1 MLLFE
6 PRPHA
11 DSQSIN
17 SFFRVL
23 LNAAQFAMFSA
34 PAHRALGFYGSGAG
48 QRKGAEQIVLACLP
62 GLGEDC
68 VAAF

>member
-23 LNAAQFAMFSA
+23 LNAPQFAIGLFSA
-34 PAHRALGFYGSGAG
+34 PACTALEHSGSGLVET
-48 QRKGAEQIVLACLP
+48 KTP
-62 GLGEDC
+62 
-68 VAAF
+68 